1 MACSILLGEYL
12 SMHVK
17 NVFTALTVVAS
28 DFNHFIRKSSE
39 RPMPKVNFD
48 IFLELIQSKSP
59 PLIGVDISSSS
70 VKLVELSQAPNNG
83 AYVVERYVI
92 EALSKDAFFDG
103 NINNLDALAE
113 ALQRAWKRLGTK
125 IKNISVALPAAAVIS
140 KKILLPAGM
149 RDEDLEFQVES
160 EANQY
165 IPFALDEVNLDFQVL
180 GPAPGNEDEV
190 EVLLAASRKANVE
203 DRVAA
208 AQAAGLKVAV
218 VDVEPYAAETAFS
231 QIQAQLPNNAED
243 KCVALIDIGATVMN
257 INVLRNGQSIY
268 TRDQQIGGEQLT
280 LQIQSMF
287 GMSAEQAEVAKRN
300 GGLPDNYESDVLSP
314 FRENLVMEIARA
326 LQFFFTSSQYNEV
339 DYIVLAGGSAV
350 LPGLDDA
357 VATRTQVSTMVANPF
372 ALMTLSGRIKPRQ
385 LQIDAPALIIA
396 CGLAMRR
403 FDPS

>member
-1 MACSILLGEYL
+1 
-12 SMHVK
+12 
-17 NVFTALTVVAS
+17 
-28 DFNHFIRKSSE
+28 
-39 RPMPKVNFD
+39 MPKVNFD
-48 IFLELIQSKSP
+48 TLLDFLQSKTP

-70 VKLVELSQAPNNG
+70 VKLVELSHTPNNAG
-83 AYVVERYVI
+83 YTVERYAI
-92 EALSKDAFFDG
+92 EALPKDAVSDG

-113 ALQRAWKRLGTK
+113 TLQRAWKHLGTK
-125 IKNISVALPAAAVIS
+125 IKNVSVALPAAAVIT
-140 KKILLPAGM
+140 KKITLPAGM
-149 RDEDLEFQVES
+149 RDEDMEYQVES

-165 IPFALDEVNLDFQVL
+165 IPFALEEVNLDFQVL
-180 GPAPGNEDEV
+180 GPAPGNADEV

-208 AQAAGLKVAV
+208 AQAAGLNVTV

-231 QIQAQLPNNAED
+231 QIRAQLPDNAED
-243 KCVALIDIGATVMN
+243 KCVALIDVGATVMN
-257 INVLRNGQSIY
+257 VNVLRNGKSIY

-280 LQIQSMF
+280 QQIQSVF
-287 GMSAEQAEVAKRN
+287 GLSAEQAEAAKRA

-314 FRENLVMEIARA
+314 FRESLVMEIARA

-339 DYIVLAGGSAV
+339 DYIILAGGSAV

-372 ALMTLSGRIKPRQ
+372 ALMTLSSRIKSRQ
-385 LQIDAPALIIA
+385 LQADAPALIVA

>member
-1 MACSILLGEYL
+1 
-12 SMHVK
+12 
-17 NVFTALTVVAS
+17 
-28 DFNHFIRKSSE
+28 
-39 RPMPKVNFD
+39 MPKVNFD
-48 IFLELIQSKSP
+48 ILLELLQSKTP

-70 VKLVELSQAPNNG
+70 VKLVELSLAPTG
-83 AYVVERYVI
+83 YIVERYAI
-92 EALSKDAFFDG
+92 ETLPKDAVSDG

-113 ALQRAWKRLGTK
+113 TLQRAWKRLGTK
-125 IKNISVALPAAAVIS
+125 IKNISVALPAAAVIT
-140 KKILLPAGM
+140 KKIYLPAGLT
-149 RDEDLEFQVES
+149 DEDLEYQVES

-165 IPFALDEVNLDFQVL
+165 IPFALEEVNLDFQVL
-180 GPAPGNEDEV
+180 GPAPGDADEV

-208 AQAAGLKVAV
+208 AQAAGLNVTV

-231 QIQAQLPNNAED
+231 QIRAQLPGGAED

-257 INVLRNGQSIY
+257 VNVLRNGLSIY

-280 LQIQSMF
+280 QQIQSLF
-287 GMSAEQAEVAKRN
+287 GLTAEQAESAKRN
-300 GGLPDNYESDVLSP
+300 GGLPDNYESEVLSP
-314 FRENLVMEIARA
+314 FRDSLVMEIARA
-326 LQFFFTSSQYNEV
+326 LQFFFTSSQYNEI
-339 DYIVLAGGSAV
+339 DYIVLGGGSAM

-372 ALMTLSGRIKPRQ
+372 ALMTLSSRIKNRQ
-385 LQIDAPALIIA
+385 LQADAPALIIA

>member
-1 MACSILLGEYL
+1 
-12 SMHVK
+12 
-17 NVFTALTVVAS
+17 
-28 DFNHFIRKSSE
+28 
-39 RPMPKVNFD
+39 MPKVNFD
-48 IFLELIQSKSP
+48 ILLDFLQTKTPS
-59 PLIGVDISSSS
+59 LIGVDISSSS
-70 VKLVELSQAPNNG
+70 VKLVELSQAPNSAG
-83 AYVVERYVI
+83 YVVERYAI
-92 EALSKDAFFDG
+92 EALPKDAVSDG

-113 ALQRAWKRLGTK
+113 TLQRAWRRLGTK
-125 IKNISVALPAAAVIS
+125 IKNVSVALPAAAVIT

-149 RDEDLEFQVES
+149 RDEDLEYQVES

-180 GPAPGNEDEV
+180 GPAPGNADEV

-208 AQAAGLKVAV
+208 AQAAGLKVVV

-231 QIQAQLPNNAED
+231 QIRAQLPDGAED
-243 KCVALIDIGATVMN
+243 KCVALIDIGGTVMN
-257 INVLRNGQSIY
+257 VNVLRNGQSIY

-280 LQIQSMF
+280 QQIQTTF
-287 GMSAEQAEVAKRN
+287 GLTAEQAETAKRS
-300 GGLPDNYESDVLSP
+300 GGLPDNYESDVLLP
-314 FRENLVMEIARA
+314 FREGLVMEIARA
-326 LQFFFTSSQYNEV
+326 LQFFFTSSQYNEI
-339 DYIVLAGGSAV
+339 DYIVLAGGCAV

-372 ALMTLSGRIKPRQ
+372 ALMTLSGRIKNRQ
-385 LQIDAPALIIA
+385 LQADAPALIIA

>member
-1 MACSILLGEYL
+1 
-12 SMHVK
+12 
-17 NVFTALTVVAS
+17 
-28 DFNHFIRKSSE
+28 
-39 RPMPKVNFD
+39 MPKVNFD
-48 IFLELIQSKSP
+48 IPLDFLQTKTP

-70 VKLVELSQAPNNG
+70 VKMVELSEAPKNAG
-83 AYVVERYVI
+83 YIVERYAI
-92 EALSKDAFFDG
+92 EPLPKDAVSDG
-103 NINNLDALAE
+103 NINNLDALSE
-113 ALQRAWKRLGTK
+113 SLQRAWKRLGSRV
-125 IKNISVALPAAAVIS
+125 KNVSLALPAAAVIT

-149 RDEDLEFQVES
+149 REEDLEYQVES

-165 IPFALDEVNLDFQVL
+165 IPFALEEVNLDFQVI
-180 GPAPGNEDEV
+180 GPAPGNAEEL

-208 AQAAGLKVAV
+208 TQAAGLKAVV
-218 VDVEPYAAETAFS
+218 VDVEPYAAETAFE
-231 QIQAQLPNNAED
+231 QIRAQLPDGAVD

-257 INVLRNGQSIY
+257 VNVLRNGQSVY
-268 TRDQQIGGEQLT
+268 TRDQQVGGDQLT
-280 LQIQSMF
+280 QQIQAVF
-287 GMSAEQAEVAKRN
+287 GLSTEEAESAKRN

-314 FRENLVMEIARA
+314 FRENVVMEVARA

-339 DYIVLAGGSAV
+339 DYIVLAGGCAV

-372 ALMTLSGRIKPRQ
+372 ALMTLSSRIKPRQ
-385 LQIDAPALIIA
+385 LQADAPSLIIA

>member
-1 MACSILLGEYL
+1 
-12 SMHVK
+12 
-17 NVFTALTVVAS
+17 
-28 DFNHFIRKSSE
+28 
-39 RPMPKVNFD
+39 MPKVNFD
-48 IFLELIQSKSP
+48 LFLDFIRPKTP
-59 PLIGVDISSSS
+59 PLIGVDISASS
-70 VKLVELSQAPNNG
+70 VKLVELSLG
-83 AYVVERYVI
+83 ATGYVVERYVI
-92 EALSKDAFFDG
+92 ETLPKDAFFDG

-113 ALQRAWKRLGTK
+113 TLQRAWKRLGTK

-140 KKILLPAGM
+140 KKILLPAGL

-165 IPFALDEVNLDFQVL
+165 IPFALDEVNLDFYVL
-180 GPAPGNEDEV
+180 GEAPGNAEEV

-208 AQAAGLKVAV
+208 AQAAGLKVV
-218 VDVEPYAAETAFS
+218 IVDVEPYASETAFS
-231 QIQAQLPNNAED
+231 QIRAQLPDNAED

-257 INVLRNGQSIY
+257 VNVLRNGQSIY

-280 LQIQSMF
+280 QQIQNLF
-287 GMSAEQAEVAKRN
+287 GLSFEQAEIAKRSGN
-300 GGLPDNYESDVLSP
+300 LPANYEADLLTP
-314 FRENLVMEIARA
+314 FRENLLMEIARA

-339 DYIVLAGGSAV
+339 AYIVLAGGSAV

-357 VATRTQVSTMVANPF
+357 VAARTQVSTMVANPF
-372 ALMTLSGRIKPRQ
+372 AMMTLSSRIKARQ
-385 LQIDAPALIIA
+385 LQADAPALIIA

>member
-1 MACSILLGEYL
+1 
-12 SMHVK
+12 
-17 NVFTALTVVAS
+17 
-28 DFNHFIRKSSE
+28 
-39 RPMPKVNFD
+39 MPKVNFD
-48 IFLELIQSKSP
+48 ILLDFIQTKTP

-70 VKLVELSQAPNNG
+70 VKLVELSQEPKNAG
-83 AYVVERYVI
+83 YIIERYAI
-92 EALSKDAFFDG
+92 EALPKDAVSDG

-113 ALQRAWKRLGTK
+113 TLQRAWKRLGTR
-125 IKNISVALPAAAVIS
+125 IKNVSVALPAAAVIT

-149 RDEDLEFQVES
+149 RDEDLEYQVES

-180 GPAPGNEDEV
+180 GPAPGNADEI

-208 AQAAGLKVAV
+208 AQAADLKVVV

-231 QIQAQLPNNAED
+231 QIRAQLPDGAED
-243 KCVALIDIGATVMN
+243 KCVALVDIGASVMN
-257 INVLRNGQSIY
+257 VNVLRNGQSIY

-280 LQIQSMF
+280 QQIQNAF
-287 GMSAEQAEVAKRN
+287 GMTAEQAEAAKRS
-300 GGLPDNYESDVLSP
+300 GDLPANYDSEVLSP

-326 LQFFFTSSQYNEV
+326 LQFFFTSSQHYNEI
-339 DYIVLAGGSAV
+339 DYIVLAGGCAV

-372 ALMTLSGRIKPRQ
+372 ALMTLSGKIKNRQ
-385 LQIDAPALIIA
+385 LQADAPALIVA